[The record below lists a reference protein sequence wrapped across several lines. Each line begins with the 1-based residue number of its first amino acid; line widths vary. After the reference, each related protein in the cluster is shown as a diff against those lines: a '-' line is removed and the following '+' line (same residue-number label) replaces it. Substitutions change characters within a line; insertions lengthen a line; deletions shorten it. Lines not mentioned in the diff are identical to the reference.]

1 MEELVSSAWT
11 FLNVHILE
19 EFYVEAFLVFP
30 FIQNMTCIVSCLLC
44 IILSIFTD
52 SCHHIHPILIE
63 SLDIWLAE
71 VQYIKFYS
79 ATRRLATRF
88 P

>member
-11 FLNVHILE
+11 FFNVHILE

-30 FIQNMTCIVSCLLC
+30 FIWNVTCVTPCLLC

-52 SCHHIHPILIE
+52 ACHHIHPVLIE
-63 SLDIWLAE
+63 SLDIGLAE
-71 VQYIKFYS
+71 V
-79 ATRRLATRF
+79 
-88 P
+88 